1 MEDEKAQENT
11 KPKFSLY
18 EGFDGRYQKVGEIRE
33 LIPQFKTFYLAERRR
48 EPERSAMKI
57 INDFN
62 KTIAPFTFFPW
73 EKQYR
78 LWRKK
83 WDAQILAEQG
93 YREEQKAARQIVKL
107 QDEQVAI
114 VPDEYALEAGA
125 HTLAGELLNDALGI
139 LKQDQESEESYEDEI
154 IVKRRNYVL
163 NVFNYVMRASH
174 GKQVL
179 NIKTNAEKRETADF
193 MMTLLNRAAAGKLT
207 DKEMEMLRASIQPTS
222 ADAAAHIPSAIPS

>member
-1 MEDEKAQENT
+1 
-11 KPKFSLY
+11 
-18 EGFDGRYQKVGEIRE
+18 
-33 LIPQFKTFYLAERRR
+33 
-48 EPERSAMKI
+48 MKI

>member
-18 EGFDGRYQKVGEIRE
+18 EGFDGRYHKVGEIRE
-33 LIPQFKTFYLAERRR
+33 LIPQFKAFYLAERRR

-62 KTIAPFTFFPW
+62 RQIAPQSFFPW

-78 LWRKK
+78 LWRRK
-83 WDAQILAEQG
+83 WDAQLLAEQG
-93 YREEQKAARQIVKL
+93 YREEHKDVRQIIKL
-107 QDEQVAI
+107 EDERNAI

-163 NVFNYVMRASH
+163 NVFNYVMKASH
-174 GKQVL
+174 GKQAL

-207 DKEMEMLRASIQPTS
+207 DKEMEMLQCSVKSPEAIL
-222 ADAAAHIPSAIPS
+222 PSA

>member
-1 MEDEKAQENT
+1 MDTQKPQNDA

-18 EGFDGRYQKVGEIRE
+18 EDFDGRYQKVGELRE
-33 LIPQFKTFYLAERRR
+33 LIPQFKAFYLAERRR
-48 EPERSAMKI
+48 EPERSAMRI

-62 KTIAPFTFFPW
+62 KSIAPFTFFPW

-83 WDAQILAEQG
+83 WDAQVLAEQG

-107 QDEQVAI
+107 QDEQAAI

-139 LKQDQESEESYEDEI
+139 LKQDQESEESYDDEI

-207 DKEMEMLRASIQPTS
+207 DNEMEMLRASIRPTS
-222 ADAAAHIPSAIPS
+222 ADVAACAPSTTPS